1 MPYRNQIA
9 LIRKELEKA
18 FKEYR
23 GVPKTDTITIDT
35 VERFQGSQRD
45 VIIFSATVQ
54 QLYQLEFLTSNNFVE
69 DFDKGGRIIDPK
81 LNVVMTRARKQLILI
96 GNEQVLSN
104 NSVYKALIDHV
115 KQQGIF
121 VAPE

>member
-1 MPYRNQIA
+1 M
-9 LIRKELEKA
+9 
-18 FKEYR
+18 
-23 GVPKTDTITIDT
+23 PKTDTITIDT